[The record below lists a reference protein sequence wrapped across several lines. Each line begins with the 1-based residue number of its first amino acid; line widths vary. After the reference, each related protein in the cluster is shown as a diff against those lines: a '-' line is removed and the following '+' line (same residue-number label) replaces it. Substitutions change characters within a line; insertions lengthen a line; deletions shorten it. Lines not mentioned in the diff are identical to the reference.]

1 MQTSFTAKFSNDP
14 QNLFIQSALHESRQK
29 VSVPPQSRPDYS
41 MTEVFVEN
49 FAKVQFI
56 NSLFFASSKFK
67 RAPSSYLGR
76 MATETLMMDENNK
89 ISGLIK
95 TLADQTLSIST
106 VN

>member
-1 MQTSFTAKFSNDP
+1 
-14 QNLFIQSALHESRQK
+14 
-29 VSVPPQSRPDYS
+29 

-49 FAKVQFI
+49 FAKVQFT

-76 MATETLMMDENNK
+76 MATESLMIDENNK
-89 ISGLIK
+89 LSGSVK

-106 VN
+106 VSDKQHIHKTVHLIWVMGQ